1 VTAATAEATSTSTRP
16 NVPARPRAGIVAGR
30 DMP

>member
-1 VTAATAEATSTSTRP
+1 VTAATAEATSTRP